1 MERWLMVKVREAWL
15 GQQCVFASHHIC
27 CIVVYLKHLMCKG
40 QGLASYG
47 SQQYVFAAH
56 QYQRKEIGIVVY
68 LYSCVSQTFNVY
80 AMGNI
85 MHNVQWAECSVVSAV
100 CSYGQAN
107 FHLPWLKDHPDDGN
121 LMKFGKNT
129 FQNLEKEISQFGE
142 IHITIWTNTTSTCP
156 G

>member
-1 MERWLMVKVREAWL
+1 M
-15 GQQCVFASHHIC
+15 
-27 CIVVYLKHLMCKG
+27 
-40 QGLASYG
+40 
-47 SQQYVFAAH
+47 FAAH

-121 LMKFGKNT
+121 LMKFGQIHFRIWRNT
-129 FQNLEKEISQFGE
+129 PHNLVKYSLQFGQIQLPPAPGSDYPDNSSRMRIE
-142 IHITIWTNTTSTCP
+142 IRFF
-156 G
+156 